1 MTNGADLFFGQ
12 NLFSGRTLHGDSCQ
26 IEIWCSGWIKNHWGS
41 KVSWCLLWF
50 CSEKQDIANCMELCV
65 GFYFPNCKPV
75 SFQPRRIIFVRR
87 QIWPALYH
95 TLAPL
100 PNSKHIIFFVQQ
112 QAHVCSII
120 CSYFPFIRL
129 ASLQNPCHQKIQ
141 KSESAAAIGLSDHT
155 WDCGRVSSSIFINSH
170 AYWLIGKIFAEL
182 SGMPEWK
189 KKSRILLEHLL
200 SSWSLPTIKTFKLA
214 ARYVGSAS
222 HHAFGKRCQK
232 FVSCRENFDTKPA

>member
-65 GFYFPNCKPV
+65 GFYLPNCKPV

-100 PNSKHIIFFVQQ
+100 PNSKHIIFCATTGTCMQYYMLILSLH
-112 QAHVCSII
+112 QAGL
-120 CSYFPFIRL
+120 F
-129 ASLQNPCHQKIQ
+129 AKSLPPKDPKEWI
-141 KSESAAAIGLSDHT
+141 
-155 WDCGRVSSSIFINSH
+155 CGRNWSFGSHLRLWPCIFEHIHQFSCILADWQDLCRTFGHAGVEKKVPDLTGTFTVLLKPSNHKDFQARREICRFCITSRLRQTVSKVR
-170 AYWLIGKIFAEL
+170 L
-182 SGMPEWK
+182 
-189 KKSRILLEHLL
+189 
-200 SSWSLPTIKTFKLA
+200 
-214 ARYVGSAS
+214 V
-222 HHAFGKRCQK
+222 
-232 FVSCRENFDTKPA
+232 

>member
-1 MTNGADLFFGQ
+1 MSLVILFREAGHCK
-12 NLFSGRTLHGDSCQ
+12 THC
-26 IEIWCSGWIKNHWGS
+26 
-41 KVSWCLLWF
+41 V
-50 CSEKQDIANCMELCV
+50 ELCV
-65 GFYFPNCKPV
+65 GFYLPNCKPV

-141 KSESAAAIGLSDHT
+141 KSESATAIGLLDHT

-170 AYWLIGKIFAEL
+170 AYWLIGEIFAEL

-189 KKSRILLEHLL
+189 KKSRILLEHVMP
-200 SSWSLPTIKTFKLA
+200 WN
-214 ARYVGSAS
+214 
-222 HHAFGKRCQK
+222 AF
-232 FVSCRENFDTKPA
+232 VMHL